1 VEEFKYKAR
10 RRDGSMVTGI
20 VTAPNEAAVA
30 AYIQRQ
36 NMYVAGISKS
46 DHVDQ
51 AVLRHV
57 RKGY

>member
-1 VEEFKYKAR
+1 MEEFKYKAR

-20 VTAPNEAAVA
+20 VIAPNEAAVA

-46 DHVDQ
+46 TM
-51 AVLRHV
+51 
-57 RKGY
+57 